1 MVLTGV
7 REDQI
12 ETCLSALSLDEIDI
26 LIKYVYKGLG
36 MPRNNGPLFKW
47 HAKVC
52 GSAVNLLMMILQQA
66 GCARRESTLACPL
79 ACCCSS
85 FETLLLTYQYVRY
98 VCY

>member
-12 ETCLSALSLDEIDI
+12 ENCLAGLSLDEIDV

-47 HAKVC
+47 HAKVRWGLGEC
-52 GSAVNLLMMILQQA
+52 FHGRQVFQA
-66 GCARRESTLACPL
+66 AG
-79 ACCCSS
+79 
-85 FETLLLTYQYVRY
+85 VGGG
-98 VCY
+98 